1 MMGFLAFIY
10 GVGLA
15 VIGMVGVMSYIEAY
29 EPQERKDGAQMIL
42 LAPIWPVRATYWLFK
57 KGIPVAMLTFGRV
70 FVDAIREV

>member
-10 GVGLA
+10 GVGFA
-15 VIGMVGVMSYIEAY
+15 VGVMVGVFSYIEAY

-57 KGIPVAMLTFGRV
+57 RV
-70 FVDAIREV
+70 FPWPCSRLAECL